1 MLFFVTGAVKFDKVA
16 FLEFLIVFSE
26 PLNDELLTGLN
37 FLKATL
43 NLDVKGCLI
52 AIYLYNEKRTLYRF
66 NLFNH
71 NFLSNAFLYYLS
83 IEMTAVI

>member
-16 FLEFLIVFSE
+16 FLEFLIGFSE

-71 NFLSNAFLYYLS
+71 NFLSNAFLYS
-83 IEMTAVI
+83 PIN

>member
-1 MLFFVTGAVKFDKVA
+1 MFSDWLLFFVTGAVKFDKVA
-16 FLEFLIVFSE
+16 FLEFLRGFSE

-52 AIYLYNEKRTLYRF
+52 ATYLHDEKNKASYNII
-66 NLFNH
+66 
-71 NFLSNAFLYYLS
+71 FLSNTFLYLP
-83 IEMTAVI
+83 IN